1 MSFHRPSLS
10 HSSGQFNLPA
20 LTHPRTILDP
30 LKLEYLNKN
39 HPMETW
45 SQADGL
51 NGLADRVFGSVRRLS
66 YIGTSALC
74 ACIVVSLTHDP
85 HK

>member
-10 HSSGQFNLPA
+10 HRSGQFNLPE
-20 LTHPRTILDP
+20 LTHRRTSLDP

-45 SQADGL
+45 FQADGL
-51 NGLADRVFGSVRRLS
+51 NGSADRVVVSVRRLS
-66 YIGTSALC
+66 YIGTSALR
-74 ACIVVSLTHDP
+74 ACIVDSLTYDP